1 LALALIDEGA
11 AAIEIG
17 VPFSDPMADGPAIQL
32 AAARALAGGATLR
45 SSLALA
51 REIKRQRPEA
61 IVVLFTYFNPIYRLG
76 AAAYA
81 GAARE
86 AGVDAT
92 LVVDLPPEEAADHVR
107 AHREAK
113 LGTIFLASPTSSEAR
128 QRQVAELS
136 TGFIYAVS
144 RLGTTGEASALSG
157 TLASEVACLRKN
169 AGGLPIAVG
178 FGISTASQAAEVA
191 RIADAVVIGS
201 RFVSLIAESATAG
214 EAEAQVRALA
224 RECVAAIARIQAK
237 A

>member
-1 LALALIDEGA
+1 MAGFPDEATSLRLALALIDEGA

-157 TLASEVACLRKN
+157 THK
-169 AGGLPIAVG
+169 
-178 FGISTASQAAEVA
+178 
-191 RIADAVVIGS
+191 
-201 RFVSLIAESATAG
+201 
-214 EAEAQVRALA
+214 
-224 RECVAAIARIQAK
+224 
-237 A
+237 